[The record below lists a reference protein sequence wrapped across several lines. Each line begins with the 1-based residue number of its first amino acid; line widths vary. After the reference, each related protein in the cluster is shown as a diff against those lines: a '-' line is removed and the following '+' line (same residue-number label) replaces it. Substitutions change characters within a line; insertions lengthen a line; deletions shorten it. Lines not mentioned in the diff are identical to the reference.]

1 MSKSAPLAAP
11 GVIRMLDR
19 PKVIQRKIRRAVTDS
34 DTVLSYDPTGRPG
47 IANIAEITAAL
58 SNRTPTDVLDKCS
71 GYGQLKN
78 TCADA
83 IIAELEPIQRRHDE
97 LLGDPAELDRVL
109 QRRACWDSYL
119 GETRTRPL
127 WYARTTAWVRSR
139 EPVFIKIRDTCV
151 RTVASLSTSRSVI

>member
-58 SNRTPTDVLDKCS
+58 SNRTPTDALDKCS

-109 QRRACWDSYL
+109 TTQGLLGQLSRRNSHQAALVRQDHGL
-119 GETRTRPL
+119 GAVSGTGLHQDP
-127 WYARTTAWVRSR
+127 
-139 EPVFIKIRDTCV
+139 
-151 RTVASLSTSRSVI
+151 